1 MLHYVSINIETL
13 NEVIDIGTN
22 PDVTW
27 AHTLCN
33 NTQK

>member
-1 MLHYVSINIETL
+1 MLHSIFINIETL
-13 NEVIDIGTN
+13 NDIDIGTN

-27 AHTLCN
+27 AHTLF

>member
-1 MLHYVSINIETL
+1 MLHSIFINIETL
-13 NEVIDIGTN
+13 NDIIDIGTN

-27 AHTLCN
+27 AHTLF